1 MYGGGSWSSPA
12 LEGSWTLDPTRD
24 ICRMTRSAWLHH
36 KVTFSWSRSQPS
48 VNQQRRRPPS
58 LGPGSK
64 KGHAGVEVHGISGF
78 RPPGSCCRPSSS
90 SGGSESLADVSPRER
105 RPPRRDYISHLPLG
119 SLLSVW
125 SRCNQT
131 PAANTFD
138 LKSNLMA

>member
-1 MYGGGSWSSPA
+1 MLPYIQMYGGGSWSSPA

-36 KVTFSWSRSQPS
+36 KVTFSWSRSRSQPS

-64 KGHAGVEVHGISGF
+64 KGHAGVDGVSF
-78 RPPGSCCRPSSS
+78 RPPGRCCRPSSS

-105 RPPRRDYISHLPLG
+105 RPRGGTTFPIYPWTSYC
-119 SLLSVW
+119 LSGL
-125 SRCNQT
+125 
-131 PAANTFD
+131 AANTFD